1 VPSAADL
8 WPPAQPAQ
16 PDPVAAGRPP
26 VRHRAA
32 RSQGTGL
39 LIAAIVLGV
48 AGLAVSLVGL
58 VRQARP
64 HQLSGAEQQKVMAW
78 EVASRW
84 RAWPAGR
91 IFPASARYP
100 LTWTLFETNPGL
112 IMSAHRVG
120 IAPESTCAAA
130 IDPALARVLDR
141 VGCEA
146 VLRATYTDSTR
157 SFVATVGVVIMRGQ
171 APAISSLPAGREPAP
186 GVRAVPFHGTLAAR
200 FRDRQRQMTG
210 AVARGPYLILYT
222 AGYADGRQR
231 DRVSSNR
238 YASSEMTDLVAG
250 LARDIG
256 RPLSAPPPVPR
267 CPGAP
272 GC

>member
-1 VPSAADL
+1 MQP
-8 WPPAQPAQ
+8 PAQ
-16 PDPVAAGRPP
+16 PDPVAAPQSP
-26 VRHRAA
+26 VRHRAP
-32 RSQGTGL
+32 RKQGTGL

-64 HQLSGAEQQKVMAW
+64 HQLSSAEQQKVMAW

-141 VGCEA
+141 AGCER
-146 VLRATYTDSTR
+146 VLRATYTDSTG
-157 SFVATVGVVIMRGQ
+157 SFVATIGVVIMHGHV
-171 APAISSLPAGREPAP
+171 PAVGSLLAGHQPAP
-186 GVRAVPFHGTLAAR
+186 GVRPEPFRGTLADR

-210 AVARGPYLILYT
+210 SAARGPYLILYA

-231 DRVSSNR
+231 DHVSSNL
-238 YASSEMTDLVAG
+238 YASSEMKDLAAG

>member
-1 VPSAADL
+1 MPSAADL

-157 SFVATVGVVIMRGQ
+157 SFVATVGVVIMRG
-171 APAISSLPAGREPAP
+171 E
-186 GVRAVPFHGTLAAR
+186 AVGDPTIEGDER
-200 FRDRQRQMTG
+200 FRRRETDT
-210 AVARGPYLILYT
+210 ARALDEPPAAT
-222 AGYADGRQR
+222 TR
-231 DRVSSNR
+231 S
-238 YASSEMTDLVAG
+238 AG
-250 LARDIG
+250 LGDRAAAKITMLPNG
-256 RPLSAPPPVPR
+256 RAGEIKPR
-267 CPGAP
+267 YLNHFG
-272 GC
+272 